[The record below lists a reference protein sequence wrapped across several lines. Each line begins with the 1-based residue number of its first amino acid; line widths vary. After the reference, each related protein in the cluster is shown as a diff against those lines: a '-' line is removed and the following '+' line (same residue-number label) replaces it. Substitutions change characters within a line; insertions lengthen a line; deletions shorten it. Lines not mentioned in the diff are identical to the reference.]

1 MGHTRLVFQ
10 RVLNQLKRW
19 SKREHSLDR
28 SGGSNLHV
36 VVGGF
41 RDVVTGWQISEALRH
56 VRKCVVRLEK
66 TAGPRVDEGNA
77 TGHVGQDL
85 FVKDDFAFDA
95 LRRFDLALIISAAE
109 PREDCRENNQ
119 PSCQDSHSCQEV
131 TNRPL
136 GETFRLL
143 YYRDPTV

>member
-10 RVLNQLKRW
+10 RVLDELERC

-41 RDVVTGWQISEALRH
+41 GDVVTGWQISEALRH

-66 TAGPRVDEGNA
+66 TAGPRIEQGNA
-77 TGHVGQDL
+77 TGQVGQDL
-85 FVKDDFAFDA
+85 FVKNEFAFDA
-95 LRRFDLALIISAAE
+95 LRRFDLALLKTAAQAC
-109 PREDCRENNQ
+109 EDCRENKQ
-119 PSCQDSHSCQEV
+119 TRWPDRYSV
-131 TNRPL
+131 
-136 GETFRLL
+136 
-143 YYRDPTV
+143 